1 MEKVSVHHI
10 KQMLLTHSG
19 AEGRLCS
26 NPGRKLWGGA
36 SKESNE
42 GLKAVTPVISG
53 KSPTGGWWGVW
64 KGGQSAKSSGSC
76 WTGKVPP

>member
-26 NPGRKLWGGA
+26 NPGRKLWGGT

-42 GLKAVTPVISG
+42 GLKAVTQVI
-53 KSPTGGWWGVW
+53 
-64 KGGQSAKSSGSC
+64 
-76 WTGKVPP
+76 